1 MSNSV
6 FGVTALQWHA
16 LDLFYGEAKFYQK
29 SSATFE
35 SIDNDSET
43 FVLVADKID
52 FEFSKNFLKNN
63 NEKNCLTLNNFKSH

>member
-29 SSATFE
+29 SSATLK
-35 SIDNDSET
+35 
-43 FVLVADKID
+43 VLITIQKHL
-52 FEFSKNFLKNN
+52 F
-63 NEKNCLTLNNFKSH
+63 